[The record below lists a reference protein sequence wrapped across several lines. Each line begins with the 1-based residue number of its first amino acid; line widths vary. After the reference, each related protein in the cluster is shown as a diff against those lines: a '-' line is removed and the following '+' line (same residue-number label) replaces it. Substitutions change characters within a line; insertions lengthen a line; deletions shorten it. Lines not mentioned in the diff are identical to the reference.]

1 MLPASREECY
11 GYDPRRRPWFVA
23 ASSGPKDLVLVLD
36 TSGSMNDYGRLD
48 LLKEAAITG
57 ELKNLIQTL
66 LNLKKKYSTN
76 YSLFSQFSHPNF
88 FTST

>member
-1 MLPASREECY
+1 MFRMLPASREECY

-48 LLKEAAITG
+48 LLKEAAITVI
-57 ELKNLIQTL
+57 ETL
-66 LNLKKKYSTN
+66 SVADKVAIVTFSTDAWL
-76 YSLFSQFSHPNF
+76 S
-88 FTST
+88 